1 MDFPT
6 GVYRYHSNGV
16 FSLTSP
22 EEKQKISFFVK
33 EKILEKHLEYEN
45 NPN

>member
-1 MDFPT
+1 MNSPT

-16 FSLTSP
+16 FSLSSP
-22 EEKQKISFFVK
+22 EEKLKMSFFVK
-33 EKILEKHLEYEN
+33 EKILEKHSEYEN